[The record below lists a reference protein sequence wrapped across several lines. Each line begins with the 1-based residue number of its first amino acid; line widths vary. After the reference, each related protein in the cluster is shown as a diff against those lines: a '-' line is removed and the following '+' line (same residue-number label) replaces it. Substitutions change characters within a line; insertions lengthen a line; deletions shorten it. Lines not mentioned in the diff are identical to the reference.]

1 MKVKDTFPYFSAKTP
16 ILVTEGVGKVLF
28 DGDRNEMPENIK
40 NRPATMAIFLFHERK
55 FWVSVYE
62 LPEIK
67 IDKERL
73 QESAKWLVDF
83 ARRDRERR
91 ALIYARFIESLQKKE
106 GGTE

>member
-28 DGDRNEMPENIK
+28 DGDRNEMPEELEELT
-40 NRPATMAIFLFHERK
+40 ATRFEFLFHERK

-67 IDKERL
+67 IDKENL
-73 QESAKWLVDF
+73 SESAKWLVDF
-83 ARRDRERR
+83 ARRDHERR
-91 ALIYARFIESLQKKE
+91 ALICARFIESLQKKE
-106 GGTE
+106 EENK